1 MTMSTAKIYKLECLQ
16 NPHIFINVTTKRYLS
31 ERLTF
36 YRSEYKRYLKAK
48 LDENEYK
55 KYINIKIESCNESI
69 IRLFKLFDAFN
80 IKSFKIILL
89 KEITHTSTDDLK
101 AQLYEFIKNID
112 CINKIV

>member
-1 MTMSTAKIYKLECLQ
+1 MSTAKIYKLECLQ

-55 KYINIKIESCNESI
+55 KYINIKRSI
-69 IRLFKLFDAFN
+69 LTKYRKP
-80 IKSFKIILL
+80 IKKILEL
-89 KEITHTSTDDLK
+89 NHKNK
-101 AQLYEFIKNID
+101 AHK
-112 CINKIV
+112 